1 MSQEYKGRPKVGSRR
16 TELNGN
22 TEHNAEWKKAK
33 SFTVHLRNEEVS
45 LMAG

>member
-22 TEHNAEWKKAK
+22 TERNAEWKKAK